1 MTLESILSDL
11 TIFGVFLLIGFVL
24 RELIKPFQRL
34 FLPASLIG
42 GLLLLILGP
51 QVLGLVS
58 VPDSFGDFAGV
69 VIGVIM
75 TGLILGITVNVSR
88 VRSFAD
94 YTFISLGLYGLQAG
108 VGLALGM
115 VLMGMWPGLPE
126 GWGVMSVFSF
136 WGGHGTSGAAGAAF
150 SEQGVPENLGI
161 GMILATIGLIS
172 GVLIGLLIINIGV
185 RKGWARYLGD
195 VSTRPSWF
203 FGGTLP
209 KDQQAAIGHEKVSS
223 LSVSNLALQ
232 ISFIFVALVIG
243 QSIIQGIGHLV
254 PFFNELPALIYG
266 MVGAI
271 IVVPLMT
278 ATKTDRYLDRKTI
291 GTVNGFLL
299 EIIILTAV
307 ATIPLDLATQYLVP
321 VLIMSV
327 VMVVMTTIVT
337 LGMCRLFCK
346 DDWFEKA
353 VMMFGAG
360 LGHTGVG
367 LMLLRTVD
375 PETKSDAAEAIGV
388 ASGITSWLKV
398 FPVLFPML
406 IIQGA
411 SWIVIVVSLGMAVA
425 CFVLCFVFLGRGRN
439 RSGGAGP
446 QIGAAARGLAGAKPS

>member
-11 TIFGVFLLIGFVL
+11 TVFGVFLLIGFVL
-24 RELIKPFQRL
+24 REVIKPFQRL

-42 GLLLLILGP
+42 GLILLILGP
-51 QVLGLVS
+51 QVFNLVT
-58 VPDSFGDFAGV
+58 VPDSFGDFSGV

-75 TGLILGITVNVSR
+75 TGLILGITVNFDR
-88 VRSFAD
+88 VKSFAD

-115 VLMGMWPGLPE
+115 VIMGMWWPGLPE
-126 GWGVMSVFSF
+126 GWGVMSAFSF
-136 WGGHGTSGAAGAAF
+136 WGGHGTAGAAGAAF
-150 SEQGVPENLGI
+150 ADQGVSENLGV
-161 GMILATIGLIS
+161 GMILATIGLIG

-185 RKGWARYLGD
+185 RKGWAKYLGD
-195 VSTRPSWF
+195 VKSRPSWF

-232 ISFIFVALVIG
+232 VSFIAVALVIG
-243 QSIIQGIGHLV
+243 QAIIQGVGRFV
-254 PFFNELPALIYG
+254 PFFNELPAMIYG
-266 MVGAI
+266 MLGAV

-278 ATKTDRYLDRKTI
+278 MTKTDRYLDRKTI
-291 GTVNGFLL
+291 GSVNGFLL

-321 VLIMSV
+321 VLIMST

-337 LGMCRLFCK
+337 LGLCRLFCK
-346 DDWFEKA
+346 DNWFEKA

-375 PETKSDAAEAIGV
+375 PDTKSDAAEAIGV

-406 IIQGA
+406 IVQGA
-411 SWIVIVVSLGMAVA
+411 SWFVIVISLGMALV
-425 CFVLCFVFLGRGRN
+425 CFALCFMFFGRRRN
-439 RSGGAGP
+439 SGGGAGG
-446 QIGAAARGLAGAKPS
+446 GAISSRGLVNVTSQ

>member
-11 TIFGVFLLIGFVL
+11 TVFGVFLLIGFVL
-24 RELIKPFQRL
+24 REIIKPFQRL

-51 QVLGLVS
+51 QVLGLVA
-58 VPDSFGDFAGV
+58 VPESFGDFSGV

-75 TGLILGITVNVSR
+75 TGLILGITVNFDR
-88 VRSFAD
+88 VKSFAD

-108 VGLALGM
+108 VGLALGIF
-115 VLMGMWPGLPE
+115 LMGMWPGLPE

-136 WGGHGTSGAAGAAF
+136 WGGHGTAGAAGAAF
-150 SEQGVPENLGI
+150 AEQGVPENLGV
-161 GMILATIGLIS
+161 GMILATIGLIT
-172 GVLIGLLIINIGV
+172 GVLIGLLIVNIGV
-185 RKGWARYLGD
+185 RKGWAKHLGD

-209 KDQQAAIGHEKVSS
+209 KDQQSPIGYEKVSS

-232 ISFIFVALVIG
+232 VSFIFMALVIG
-243 QSIIQGIGHLV
+243 QSIIQGIGHLI
-254 PFFNELPALIYG
+254 PFFNELPAMIYG
-266 MVGAI
+266 MVGAL

-278 ATKTDRYLDRKTI
+278 VTKTDRYLDRKTI
-291 GTVNGFLL
+291 GSVNGLLL

-327 VMVVMTTIVT
+327 VMVVMTTVVT

-346 DDWFEKA
+346 DNWFEKA

-375 PETKSDAAEAIGV
+375 PDTKSDAAEAIGV
-388 ASGITSWLKV
+388 SSGITSWLKV

-411 SWIVIVVSLGMAVA
+411 SWLVIVISLGIAVA
-425 CFVLCFVFLGRGRN
+425 CFALCLVFFGRGRN
-439 RSGGAGP
+439 RNRGAGP
-446 QIGAAARGLAGAKPS
+446 GVATAVNGLAGAGRR